1 MRLAKFLAIIGGI
14 LFIFS
19 VFLWAWVLLPWLRHT
34 ASHTFSTSD
43 LSADLGQSLP
53 GTWSVKLTA
62 PERIPL
68 GESGTIRLEL
78 SPASGNA
85 NAIGNDSS
93 SQYYILVEARAEV
106 PSAGTS
112 PSGLSSQ
119 SLGAGSD
126 ARFEWR
132 VRPQSGGDLYGRV
145 WLYLRFVPRSG
156 GEATQRPIGVLPLS
170 IRATTLAGRAAAQVR
185 VVALSAFW
193 LSLVLTA
200 PYLVLRFRRRKFR
213 DL

>member
-1 MRLAKFLAIIGGI
+1 MRLAKFLAIIGGT

-19 VFLWAWVLLPWLRHT
+19 LFLWSWLLLPWLRHT

-43 LSADLGQSLP
+43 LLADSGQSLP
-53 GTWSVKLTA
+53 RTWSVKLTA

-78 SPASGNA
+78 SPASGTA
-85 NAIGNDSS
+85 NAISDDSLS
-93 SQYYILVEARAEV
+93 DYYILAEARAEV
-106 PSAGTS
+106 PSAGTW

-119 SLGAGSD
+119 SLGAGSE
-126 ARFEWR
+126 AQFEWR
-132 VRPQSGGDLYGRV
+132 VRPQSKGELDARV
-145 WLYLRFVPRSG
+145 WLYLGFVPRSG
-156 GEATQRPIGVLPLS
+156 GDATESPVSVLPLS
-170 IRATTLAGRAAAQVR
+170 IQAVTLAGRAAAQVR
-185 VVALSAFW
+185 VTGLFAFW
-193 LSLVLTA
+193 LGLALTA